1 MHVQSWPEHGVHHP
15 EKTGLQP
22 WCHCHSTWWQ
32 TAKGIALMWAGR
44 KELHVY
50 GSNCHWLSPTW
61 DQGIA
66 THAHTWKDQNI
77 QIICIFCGE
86 ETDGPKRRELVFFT
100 VGRVPCWIM
109 EGVASMEPRWGEEA
123 VREGGRVGSLHQQ
136 RVSVPFWHWSAC
148 SLWAA
153 LVPGSCVS
161 CQHHWC
167 SGKRLAW
174 HDSVRTYFLS
184 HLKSRKWKG
193 QKRWRVPESRK
204 ESEGIKTSGWSVHS
218 VRWVWARLAL
228 YPARLQT
235 DLVL

>member
-1 MHVQSWPEHGVHHP
+1 MRVQSWPEHGVHHP

-123 VREGGRVGSLHQQ
+123 VREGGRVGSTVPAESQ
-136 RVSVPFWHWSAC
+136 RPFLTLVRLLAVSSTGAGQLC
-148 SLWAA
+148 
-153 LVPGSCVS
+153 
-161 CQHHWC
+161 
-167 SGKRLAW
+167 
-174 HDSVRTYFLS
+174 FLS
-184 HLKSRKWKG
+184 ASLVFWKETSLTWQCKNLFSLPPQVQKMERSETLKGSWK
-193 QKRWRVPESRK
+193 
-204 ESEGIKTSGWSVHS
+204 
-218 VRWVWARLAL
+218 
-228 YPARLQT
+228 
-235 DLVL
+235 